1 MKKESDLWKLLKKNT
16 PEIKW
21 SRDRI
26 LGQFQ
31 AYQIVLGYHD
41 SCGFFT
47 VELKV
52 SLWQQRKLVFSPHQ
66 ILCFIQTHTKRNFI
80 LVQQT
85 EKAASRSIKLYGST
99 SILGLLTDVRETPCL
114 ALDDWSHIQRLMLN
128 APLA

>member
-1 MKKESDLWKLLKKNT
+1 MNPETKLWKLLKKNT

-21 SRDRI
+21 SRIESWAVPGIPD
-26 LGQFQ
+26 L
-31 AYQIVLGYHD
+31 LGYHD

-52 SLWQQRKLVFSPHQ
+52 TTTKKVRFSPHQ
-66 ILCFIQTHTKRNFI
+66 ILFHSTHTKRNFI

-85 EKAASRSIKLYGST
+85 EKASSRSIKLYGST

-114 ALDDWSHIQRLMLN
+114 ALNDWSHIQRLMLN

>member
-1 MKKESDLWKLLKKNT
+1 MNPETKLWKLLKKNT

-21 SRDRI
+21 SRIESWAVPGIPD
-26 LGQFQ
+26 L
-31 AYQIVLGYHD
+31 LGYHD

-52 SLWQQRKLVFSPHQ
+52 TTTKKVRFSPHQ
-66 ILCFIQTHTKRNFI
+66 ILFHSTHTKRNFI

-85 EKAASRSIKLYGST
+85 EKASSRSIKLYGST

>member
-21 SRDRI
+21 SRIESWAVPGIPD
-26 LGQFQ
+26 L
-31 AYQIVLGYHD
+31 LGYHD

-52 SLWQQRKLVFSPHQ
+52 TTTKKVRFSPHQ
-66 ILCFIQTHTKRNFI
+66 ILFHSTHTKRNFI

-85 EKAASRSIKLYGST
+85 EKASSRSIKLYGST

>member
-1 MKKESDLWKLLKKNT
+1 MNPETKLWKLLKKNT

-21 SRDRI
+21 SRIESWAVPGIPD
-26 LGQFQ
+26 L
-31 AYQIVLGYHD
+31 LGYHD

-52 SLWQQRKLVFSPHQ
+52 TTTKKVRFSPHQ
-66 ILCFIQTHTKRNFI
+66 ILFHSTHTKRNFI

-85 EKAASRSIKLYGST
+85 EKASSRSIKLYGST

-128 APLA
+128 APLV

>member
-1 MKKESDLWKLLKKNT
+1 MNPETKLWKLLKKNT

-21 SRDRI
+21 SRIESWAVPGIPD
-26 LGQFQ
+26 L
-31 AYQIVLGYHD
+31 LGYHD

-52 SLWQQRKLVFSPHQ
+52 TTTKKVKFSPHQ
-66 ILCFIQTHTKRNFI
+66 ILFHSTHTKRNFI

-85 EKAASRSIKLYGST
+85 EKASSRSIKLYGST

>member
-1 MKKESDLWKLLKKNT
+1 MNPETKLWKLLKKNT

-21 SRDRI
+21 SRIESWAVPGIPD
-26 LGQFQ
+26 L
-31 AYQIVLGYHD
+31 LGYHD

-52 SLWQQRKLVFSPHQ
+52 TTTKKVRFSPHQ
-66 ILCFIQTHTKRNFI
+66 ILFHSTHTKRNF
-80 LVQQT
+80 T
-85 EKAASRSIKLYGST
+85 EKASSRSIKLYGST

>member
-1 MKKESDLWKLLKKNT
+1 MVISSII

-21 SRDRI
+21 SRIESWAVPGIPD
-26 LGQFQ
+26 L
-31 AYQIVLGYHD
+31 LGYHD

-52 SLWQQRKLVFSPHQ
+52 TATKKVRFSPHQ
-66 ILCFIQTHTKRNFI
+66 ILFHSTHTKRNFI

-85 EKAASRSIKLYGST
+85 EKASSRSIKLYGST

>member
-16 PEIKW
+16 PEIRW
-21 SRDRI
+21 TRVESWASPGVPDCI
-26 LGQFQ
+26 
-31 AYQIVLGYHD
+31 GYHD

-47 VELKV
+47 DELKV
-52 SLWQQRKLVFSPHQ
+52 TTTKKVRFSPHQ
-66 ILCFIQTHTKRNFI
+66 ILFHSTNTKRNFI

-85 EKAASRSIKLYGST
+85 EKASSRSIKLYGST

>member
-1 MKKESDLWKLLKKNT
+1 MNPETKLWKLLKKNT

-21 SRDRI
+21 SRIESWTVPGIPD
-26 LGQFQ
+26 L
-31 AYQIVLGYHD
+31 LGYHD

-52 SLWQQRKLVFSPHQ
+52 TTTKKVRFSPHQ
-66 ILCFIQTHTKRNFI
+66 ILFHSTHTKRNFI

-85 EKAASRSIKLYGST
+85 EKASSRSIKLYGST